1 MRRILNI
8 FVASVFIAS
17 MVFTSCSDISV
28 SDERSNAVETSGSF
42 GKYSDFGS
50 GLKSQLDEAYTN
62 AAQRAAADNE
72 AIELSEGDYLVLGEN
87 ESTSDI
93 LKENGYISEAASA
106 YIEKI
111 EALFDTES
119 NIESL
124 NEKITAIEQEVMT
137 NLSDKDLDTVM
148 YYAEATKAGASYFA
162 DKEDSTGARFSL
174 GSLGSR
180 IKNAAVSFAINATIG
195 AISSIIVGSPLP
207 AIIITAVTLGCYAA
221 IVAYINGEVVII
233 TNF

>member
-1 MRRILNI
+1 MKRIINV

-17 MVFTSCSDISV
+17 MVLTSCSDISV
-28 SDERSNAVETSGSF
+28 ADEKSKAVETSGSF

-50 GLKSQLDEAYTN
+50 SLKSQLDEAYTN
-62 AAQRAAADNE
+62 AAQRAVADNE
-72 AIELSEGDYLVLGEN
+72 AIELSGDNYITLGEN

-111 EALFDTES
+111 EALFDTEC

-124 NEKITAIEQEVMT
+124 NEKIAAIEQEVMT
-137 NLSDKDLDTVM
+137 NLSDKDLDAVM
-148 YYAEATKAGASYFA
+148 YYAEALKVGASYFA
-162 DKEDSTGARFSL
+162 DKADLSGARFSL
-174 GSLGSR
+174 GSIASN
-180 IKNAAVSFAINATIG
+180 IKNAAISFAASALIAG
-195 AISSIIVGSPLP
+195 CLAIPAGLPTVIIS
-207 AIIITAVTLGCYAA
+207 AVTYGTLAA
-221 IVAYINGEVVII
+221 VIALINGQIVII